1 MTVIAAILH
10 ALKGRL
16 PVPADGLGQAVGEPH
31 DWQRD
36 GVQVVSYW
44 LSSLVPMA
52 MSLIGVAVFTRL
64 VDVEDYG
71 RFMLVTAATGIVITV
86 LAGWGEYTVLR
97 MVPEVHR
104 AADRAA
110 VSSAVLRAVLRPA
123 MMAAGGVAVLG
134 WVAIWAA
141 WLPGA
146 FRAYLLPAACLLA
159 IRPAFQ
165 IRRAVYQ
172 ASGDA
177 PRYAAYE
184 VVQAVLAVALGALL
198 VWLLRLGMAG
208 RLWAEVTV
216 LGALI
221 VAAARSPWSGGNT
234 AVRRDEGREEETVRR
249 ALRVG
254 LPAAAWFAGLSLL
267 TGLERGI
274 LRVLAGDGAVGS
286 YGAIYGLV
294 ERTSTLAFGP
304 LLMVSFPRIVKVF
317 VSHGSVAAGMALGHA
332 VAVFGAVAFVY
343 VALGMAFGGMAVRV
357 IVPDSYLGGLGVI
370 PWLLVAFVIWHFA
383 MYAHKGLE
391 LGERMWTM
399 LGAIA
404 VAVCV
409 LALGCVLLVPRFGI
423 VGVGI
428 ARVLASL
435 AYLAMVW
442 RPSQA
447 IAPWVFKAVPSGGR
461 LG

>member
-1 MTVIAAILH
+1 MTAG
-10 ALKGRL
+10 GR
-16 PVPADGLGQAVGEPH
+16 GQAVGEPH
-31 DWQRD
+31 NWQRD

-44 LSSLVPMA
+44 VGSLVPMA
-52 MSLIGVAVFTRL
+52 MALIGVAVFTRL

-86 LAGWGEYTVLR
+86 LAGWGEYAVLR
-97 MVPEVHR
+97 MVPEVDR

-110 VSSAVLRAVLRPA
+110 VICAVLQAVLRPA
-123 MMAAGGVAVLG
+123 MIAAGGVAVLG
-134 WVAIWAA
+134 LVAIWAA
-141 WLPGA
+141 WLPGV
-146 FRAYLLPAACLLA
+146 FRAYLLPAVCLLVV
-159 IRPAFQ
+159 RPAFQ
-165 IRRAVYQ
+165 ILRAVYQ

-184 VVQAVLAVALGALL
+184 VIQAVLAVALGALL

-216 LGALI
+216 LGALSF
-221 VAAARSPWSGGNT
+221 AAARSSWSGGNT
-234 AVRRDEGREEETVRR
+234 AAPRGEGREEEETVRR

-254 LPAAAWFAGLSLL
+254 LPVVAWFASLSLL

-294 ERTSTLAFGP
+294 ERTSTVTFGP
-304 LLMVSFPRIVKVF
+304 LLMVSFPRIVKAF
-317 VSHGSVAAGMALGHA
+317 VSHGSAAAGKVLGHA

-343 VALGMAFGGMAVRV
+343 VALGVAFGGMAVRI

-409 LALGCVLLVPRFGI
+409 SVLGCVLLVPRFGI

-435 AYLAMVW
+435 AYLAVVW